1 MYDHSAGPKSDFTYI
16 KGIES
21 HLIRR
26 KMILTKYPQI
36 AKLLVPDK
44 PWTIIIAFG
53 VILLSMAN
61 CYWARVLLALC
72 RTTTSGC
79 CCSTPIWSE
88 DCSTIRSTA
97 ASMTSRTSEDIA
109 T

>member
-53 VILLSMAN
+53 VILLSMGPRDLR
-61 CYWARVLLALC
+61 WGFILR
-72 RTTTSGC
+72 
-79 CCSTPIWSE
+79 
-88 DCSTIRSTA
+88 
-97 ASMTSRTSEDIA
+97 
-109 T
+109 